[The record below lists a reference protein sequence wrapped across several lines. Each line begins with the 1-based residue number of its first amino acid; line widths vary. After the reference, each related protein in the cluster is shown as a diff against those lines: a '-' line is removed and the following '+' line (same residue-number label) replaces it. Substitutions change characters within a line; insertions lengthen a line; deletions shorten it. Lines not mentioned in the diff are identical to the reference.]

1 MHADFHMGGFPLV
14 LNRRAIKANARQFL
28 TNGQWV
34 HLFLA
39 GIIIEAVNY
48 INFGT
53 SLYVQLR
60 NTFNAIY
67 QTQFINVSWNMMS
80 LIALLL
86 LPLEVSIAGYYLGC
100 LRGRAPGLGSVYEEA
115 AAHYSHYFGTML
127 LRRIYTVLWTMLFII
142 PGIVK
147 SLSYSMA
154 ALIQH
159 DNPTLTASQ
168 VLNLSQRITKGY
180 KGSLFLMELSFLG
193 LYLLGAVTFGIAYL
207 YVHPYLYTTQA
218 MYYELL
224 RQNALDRGIASPWE
238 FGMVPNNAFSPYGN
252 AKNQPPYWRETHQ
265 SWDANHGWHQNDNS
279 FGWND
284 TSFYSP
290 GAWKDDEDFWNPDR

>member
-1 MHADFHMGGFPLV
+1 MKFSASVSYTHLDVYKRQV

-159 DNPTLTASQ
+159 DNPTLTA
-168 VLNLSQRITKGY
+168 LSLIH
-180 KGSLFLMELSFLG
+180 
-193 LYLLGAVTFGIAYL
+193 I
-207 YVHPYLYTTQA
+207 
-218 MYYELL
+218 
-224 RQNALDRGIASPWE
+224 
-238 FGMVPNNAFSPYGN
+238 
-252 AKNQPPYWRETHQ
+252 
-265 SWDANHGWHQNDNS
+265 
-279 FGWND
+279 
-284 TSFYSP
+284 
-290 GAWKDDEDFWNPDR
+290 